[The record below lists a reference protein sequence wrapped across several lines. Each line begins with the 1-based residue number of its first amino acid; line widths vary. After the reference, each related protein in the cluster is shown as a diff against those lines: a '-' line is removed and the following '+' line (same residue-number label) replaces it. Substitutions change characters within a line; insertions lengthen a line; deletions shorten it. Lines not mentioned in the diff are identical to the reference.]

1 MASMPRPLIICDC
14 DEVILHMVVPF
25 KGWLD
30 ADHGIDFDLT
40 VPGFL
45 DALKRRPCGTVLKPE
60 DIWPLL
66 DRFFA
71 SEMHRQYAADGALA
85 ALQRISLHADIAIL
99 TNIGPEHQDARK
111 AQLLGHG
118 LNFPV
123 TGSKGHKGAP
133 AARIAEYYAPSMVLF
148 IDDLPQHH
156 RSVAE
161 YLPDAWRLH
170 MVCEPALAPI
180 IPAASAAHARIDD
193 WASAE
198 SWIMQRINDAVAAP
212 QLTAQPR

>member
-1 MASMPRPLIICDC
+1 MASMPRALIICDC

-25 KGWLD
+25 KQWLD
-30 ADHGIDFDLT
+30 AEHDIDFDLT

-45 DALKRRPCGTVLKPE
+45 SALKKRPCGTVLMVE
-60 DIWPLL
+60 EIWPLL
-66 DRFFA
+66 DGFFA
-71 SEMHRQYAADGALA
+71 AEMHRQYPAPGALA

-99 TNIGPEHQDARK
+99 TNIGMEHQDART
-111 AQLLGHG
+111 AQLRGHG

-123 TGSKGHKGAP
+123 TGSKGHKGEP
-133 AARIAEYYAPSMVLF
+133 AAKIAAHYNPSLVLF

-156 RSVAE
+156 RSVADH
-161 YLPDAWRLH
+161 LPSAWRLH

-198 SWIMQRINDAVAAP
+198 SWIMDRISDALPAPKLAA
-212 QLTAQPR
+212 